1 MKKIVLCFS
10 EFNIKDIIIKM
21 VKYKIDFGKSGGIVP
36 AIAQD
41 FNAGDVLMLAYMNE
55 EAFKLTQSTGYAH
68 YYSRSGNRIWKK
80 GESSGHVQIVKEI
93 YLDCD
98 SDTILLKVIQV
109 GDAACHEGYR
119 SCFFRRIEGEVFE
132 IDTLPVFDPSE
143 VYKD

>member
-1 MKKIVLCFS
+1 MK
-10 EFNIKDIIIKM
+10 E
-21 VKYKIDFGKSGGIVP
+21 YKIDFEKSGGIIP
-36 AIAQD
+36 AIVQD

-55 EAFKLTQSTGYAH
+55 EAFRLTQVTGYAH
-68 YYSRSGNRIWKK
+68 YYSRSKNRIWKK
-80 GESSGHVQIVKEI
+80 GESSDYVQIVKEI

-119 SCFFRRIEGEVFE
+119 SCFFRRIEGDSFS
-132 IDTLPVFDPSE
+132 IDVLPIFDPAK

>member
-1 MKKIVLCFS
+1 MIVKKK
-10 EFNIKDIIIKM
+10 E
-21 VKYKIDFGKSGGIVP
+21 YKIDFEKSGGIIP
-36 AIAQD
+36 AIVQD

-55 EAFKLTQSTGYAH
+55 EAFRLTQTTGYAH
-68 YYSRSGNRIWKK
+68 YYSRSKNRIWKK
-80 GESSGHVQIVKEI
+80 GESSDHVQIVKEI

-119 SCFFRRIEGEVFE
+119 SCFFRRIEGDSFS
-132 IDTLPVFDPSE
+132 IDVLPVFDPAK

>member
-1 MKKIVLCFS
+1 MK
-10 EFNIKDIIIKM
+10 
-21 VKYKIDFGKSGGIVP
+21 KYKIDFEKSGGIVP

-41 FNAGDVLMLAYMNE
+41 VNAGDVLMLAYMNE
-55 EAFKLTQSTGYAH
+55 EAFRLTQVTGYAH
-68 YYSRSGNRIWKK
+68 YYSRSRNTIWKK

-119 SCFFRRIEGEVFE
+119 SCFFKRIEGDSFSINETP
-132 IDTLPVFDPSE
+132 IFDPTD

>member
-1 MKKIVLCFS
+1 MQ
-10 EFNIKDIIIKM
+10 
-21 VKYKIDFGKSGGIVP
+21 YKIDFEKSGGIIP

-41 FNAGDVLMLAYMNE
+41 FNRGDVLMLAYMNE
-55 EAFKLTQSTGYAH
+55 EAFGLTKDTGYAH
-68 YYSRSGNRIWKK
+68 YYSRSRNSIWKK

-98 SDTILLKVIQV
+98 SDTILLKIIQV

-119 SCFFRRIEGEVFE
+119 SCFFRRIEGDSFS
-132 IDTLPVFDPSE
+132 IDELPVFDPSE

>member
-1 MKKIVLCFS
+1 MKKH
-10 EFNIKDIIIKM
+10 
-21 VKYKIDFGKSGGIVP
+21 KIDFEKSGGIIP
-36 AIAQD
+36 AIVQD

-55 EAFKLTQSTGYAH
+55 EAFRLTQTTGYAH
-68 YYSRSGNRIWKK
+68 YYSRSRNSIWKK
-80 GESSGHVQIVKEI
+80 GESSGHIQIVQEI

-119 SCFFRRIEGEVFE
+119 SCFFKKIEGDSFTINE
-132 IDTLPVFDPSE
+132 LPVFDPSE